1 MDFPLLFKI
10 SGLSGRLSGPFNA
23 GNDLESIGGRW
34 IVKPERRKRTLVK
47 IVQMIETD
55 IPYTTAMRHKIKV

>member
-10 SGLSGRLSGPFNA
+10 SGLSGRLSGPSNA

-34 IVKPERRKRTLVK
+34 IVKPERKTLVK

>member
-34 IVKPERRKRTLVK
+34 IVKPERKKLVK

>member
-55 IPYTTAMRHKIKV
+55 ILYTTAMRH